1 MNEQEHLKYPTVL
14 KNIQLDSETLGF
26 EMACDELT
34 GCFLKTLV
42 ASKPKGIFL
51 ELGTG
56 TGISTAWLL
65 DGMDE
70 DSQLISIENN
80 PVVASVAKKY
90 LEHDPRVKFQVEDA
104 ASWLNQVV
112 NQKFDL
118 IFADAWVGKYSH
130 LEQALSLLSCGG
142 LYVIDDMLPQP
153 NWPSLDHAV
162 KVNELVS
169 TLENRRDLVVTK
181 MNWSSGIVIATKV
194 RR

>member
-14 KNIQLDSETLGF
+14 KNIQSDSEALGF
-26 EMACDELT
+26 KMACDELT
-34 GCFLKTLV
+34 GSFLKTLV

-80 PVVASVAKKY
+80 IVVASVAKKY
-90 LEHDPRVKFQVEDA
+90 LGHDPRVKFQIEDA

-112 NQKFDL
+112 NKKFDL
-118 IFADAWVGKYSH
+118 IFALCLGWK
-130 LEQALSLLSCGG
+130 
-142 LYVIDDMLPQP
+142 I
-153 NWPSLDHAV
+153 
-162 KVNELVS
+162 
-169 TLENRRDLVVTK
+169 
-181 MNWSSGIVIATKV
+181 
-194 RR
+194 